1 MRTKNGLLAFLAL
14 CLGLWPGGGA
24 AAQSLEA
31 ALEGYEII
39 EKAQADVLNNGEM
52 QQLVLFGRRSPWK
65 TPHYRDVQLI
75 VAADDEVEEQL
86 PLDNMGGFYG
96 ARKALFVGDFTGDG
110 VPDVFVALPTGG
122 SGGLINYRLV
132 SWANSKGALLFGES
146 ENRGLAIQLTS
157 EKDWRLRVA
166 TEQGSVTL
174 LLAGAGRRTDYQ
186 RLGYYDAQGNML
198 KPLPAFAAPFSWL
211 EPEDR
216 DGDGH
221 YMLRGW
227 QQLSGAYRADQL
239 GWVES
244 VWRYENGAWS
254 VGNVSLGQ
262 RLMP

>member
-1 MRTKNGLLAFLAL
+1 MYLKSGLAAALAL
-14 CLGLWPGGGA
+14 CLSIGPENA
-24 AAQSLEA
+24 QAQSLEE
-31 ALEGYEII
+31 ALDGFEVI
-39 EKAQADVLNNGEM
+39 EEAQADVLDAGLE
-52 QQLVLFGRRSPWK
+52 QQLLLIGRRSPWQ
-65 TPHYRDVQLI
+65 TPHYREVQLV
-75 VAADDEVEEQL
+75 VAAAGEVEEQL
-86 PLDNMGGFYG
+86 TLDNMSGFYG
-96 ARKALFVGDFTGDG
+96 ARKALFLGDFTGDG
-110 VPDVFVALPTGG
+110 IPDVFVALPTGG

-132 SWANSKGALLFGES
+132 SWASGQGAVLFGEA
-146 ENRGLAIQLTS
+146 ENRGLVIRLFS
-157 EKDWRLRVA
+157 ENDWRLRIS
-166 TEQGSVTL
+166 TEQGSVSM
-174 LLAGAGRRTDYQ
+174 LLAGTGRRTDYQ
-186 RLGYYDAQGNML
+186 RLGYYDAQGNVL
-198 KPLPAFAAPFSWL
+198 KPLPAFAASFSWL

>member
-1 MRTKNGLLAFLAL
+1 MKKKSGLLALLAFF
-14 CLGLWPGGGA
+14 LGLCPGSA

-31 ALEGYEII
+31 ALDGYEVI
-39 EKAQADVLNNGEM
+39 EEAQADVLNEGEA
-52 QQLVLFGRRSPWK
+52 QQIILFGRRSPWK
-65 TPHYRDVQLI
+65 TPHYKEVQLI
-75 VAADDEVEEQL
+75 VAVNDEVEEQL
-86 PLDNMGGFYG
+86 PLDNMSGFYG
-96 ARKALFVGDFTGDG
+96 ARKALFLGDFTGDG
-110 VPDVFVALPTGG
+110 VPEVFVALPTGG

-132 SWANSKGALLFGES
+132 SWTSGKGSVLFGEA
-146 ENRGLAIQLTS
+146 ENRGLTIRMAS
-157 EKDWRLRVA
+157 ENDWRLRIL
-166 TEQGSVTL
+166 TEQGSVSM

-186 RLGYYDAQGNML
+186 RLGYYDAQGNVL
-198 KPLPAFAAPFSWL
+198 KPLPAFAASFSWL